1 MTGSPTPDRD
11 EDARRTHERLVLPLV
26 VPAIVFLFA
35 VLTIYG
41 LSRIYIDL
49 NTWHYKDVR
58 MATPLAIGV
67 SLTILLVSTY
77 LAGRPVPRWQI
88 GFIVLLAAG
97 GLAGGATWAAVHTEP
112 KEAPQAVASPT
123 PGGATAAP
131 GAINVTLH
139 DSPFQVT
146 VDPASAAVGS
156 VTFSVTNTGSIIH
169 NFRVIKTELDP
180 AKLPIDDTG
189 FKVDE
194 AKVEVVKQGK
204 ELDTK
209 ASETVTAQL
218 QAGKYVLIC
227 NIASHY
233 QSGMHVA
240 FTVQ

>member
-1 MTGSPTPDRD
+1 MTGSPTPGRD
-11 EDARRTHERLVLPLV
+11 EEARRTHERLVLPLV

-67 SLTILLVSTY
+67 SLTILLISTY
-77 LAGRPVPRWQI
+77 LAGKPVPRWQI

-112 KEAPQAVASPT
+112 KQAPQVAASPT
-123 PGGATAAP
+123 PGGATPVP
-131 GAINVTLH
+131 GAISVTFT
-139 DSPFQVT
+139 DPPFKMVA
-146 VDPASAAVGS
+146 DPASGATGS
-156 VTFSVTNTGSIIH
+156 VTFVVTNNGSVIH

-180 AKLPIDDTG
+180 VKLPIDSSG
-189 FKVDE
+189 FQVDE
-194 AKVEVVKQGK
+194 TQVNVVQRGK
-204 ELDTK
+204 ELDPK
-209 ASETVTAQL
+209 ASETVTVQL

-227 NIASHY
+227 NIPAHY
-233 QSGMHVA
+233 QGGMHTA

>member
-11 EDARRTHERLVLPLV
+11 DEARQTHERLVLPLV

-35 VLTIYG
+35 VLVIYG

-49 NTWHYKDVR
+49 NTWNYKDVR

-67 SLTILLVSTY
+67 SLAILLVSTY
-77 LAGRPVPRWQI
+77 LAGKPVPRWQI

-97 GLAGGATWAAVHTEP
+97 GLAGGATWAAVHTESEP
-112 KEAPQAVASPT
+112 TPQLVASPT
-123 PGGATAAP
+123 PGGATPVP
-131 GAINVTLH
+131 GGISVTLH

-146 VDPASAAVGS
+146 ADPASVAAGS

-189 FKVDE
+189 FQVDE
-194 AKVEVVKQGK
+194 TQVDVVKQGK
-204 ELDTK
+204 ELDPET
-209 ASETVTAQL
+209 SETVTVQL
-218 QAGKYVLIC
+218 QAGKYVLVC

-233 QSGMHVA
+233 QSGMHTA